1 VSAGQL
7 LLVVMLWAH
16 VLATIVWLGGGAYS
30 TLILAPQ
37 LRGLP
42 DEEVAAHIRRGT
54 GAEFGRWINAAIVVF
69 IVSGV
74 FLTFD
79 RLANRGATPAYGIVL
94 AFKVGLAFWTFAIT
108 QGLRRRRGLRGG
120 AGRLA
125 RLRWRLGSP
134 RLLLWLGAVIVLLA
148 AVLKVIYE
156 AALGGA

>member
-30 TLILAPQ
+30 TLILAPR
-37 LRGLP
+37 LREL
-42 DEEVAAHIRRGT
+42 DDAATVARIRRGT

-94 AFKVGLAFWTFAIT
+94 AFKVGLACWTFAIA
-108 QGLRRRRGLRGG
+108 QGLRRRRVLRSD
-120 AGRLA
+120 AGWLA
-125 RLRWRLGSP
+125 RVRWQLGSP
-134 RLLLWLGAVIVLLA
+134 RLLLWLGAIIVLLA
-148 AVLKVIYE
+148 AVLKVLYE
-156 AALGGA
+156 AALGGT